1 MKFELPG
8 NPDYGSLTVHLQ
20 SDETFLAEAGAMAW
34 MSSQTEVKTKL
45 MGGILSALIRKVTGG
60 ESLFAG
66 EYSHPTG
73 GTVSFSPS
81 VPGSVVH
88 QKLDKSSLILTAG
101 SFLAC
106 TPDIELK
113 MKFGGLKALFSGEG
127 AFQIECSGTG
137 DLFFNSFGAIV
148 DKDIDGSYTVDT
160 GHVVAW
166 EPSLEYTI
174 GGMGGLKSTLLSG
187 EGLVMNFSGR
197 GKIYLQTRTLGG
209 LAGWLSPFLPG

>member
-20 SDETFLAEAGAMAW
+20 PDEVFLAEAGAMAW

-45 MGGILSALIRKVTGG
+45 MGGMVQALVRKVTGG

-73 GTVSFSPS
+73 GTISFSPA

-88 QKLDKSSLILTAG
+88 QKLDGSSLILTAS

-148 DKDIDGSYTVDT
+148 EKEIDGSFTVDT

-209 LAGWLSPFLPG
+209 LAGWLTPFLRG

>member
-1 MKFELPG
+1 MNFDFEG

-20 SDETFLAEAGAMAW
+20 PGDTFLAEAGAMAY
-34 MSSQTEVKTKL
+34 MSSGMEVKTKL
-45 MGGILSALIRKVTGG
+45 MGGIAQALIRKVTGG

-66 EYSHPTG
+66 EYSHPSG
-73 GTVSFSPS
+73 GTISFSPS

-88 QKLDKSSLILTAG
+88 RKLDSDSILLTSG

-106 TPDIELK
+106 TPGVNLK

-137 DLFFNSFGAIV
+137 DLFFNSYGAIV
-148 DKDIDGSYTVDT
+148 EKEINGSYTVDT

-166 EPSLEYTI
+166 DPSLEYSI
-174 GGMGGLKSTLLSG
+174 GGMGSMKSTLLSG
-187 EGLVMNFSGR
+187 EGLVMKFTGH
-197 GKIYLQTRTLGG
+197 GKIYLQTRTLSG
-209 LAGWLSPFLPG
+209 LAGWLNPYLRG